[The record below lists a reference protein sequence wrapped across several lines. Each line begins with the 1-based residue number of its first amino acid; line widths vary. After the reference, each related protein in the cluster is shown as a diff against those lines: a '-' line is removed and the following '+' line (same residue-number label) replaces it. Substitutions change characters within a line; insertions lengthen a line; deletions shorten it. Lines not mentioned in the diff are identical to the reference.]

1 MSRPYLFR
9 FLPLLIAA
17 VLSVSAVTALPGSA
31 SASDVQPAVADQAT
45 LLQQGDSDDGPDI
58 VELTLLTLAASGIA
72 AVIGLIGKLVRRGVG
87 YDPHRPGP
95 DDEPHH

>member
-1 MSRPYLFR
+1 VSRPYLFR

-31 SASDVQPAVADQAT
+31 SASDVKPAVADQT
-45 LLQQGDSDDGPDI
+45 TPLQQGDSDDGPDI

-72 AVIGLIGKLVRRGVG
+72 ALIGLIGYLVRRGVG